1 MSKPPRSFPEAAEK
15 KAPPAPPTADR
26 RKKLRETP
34 TTVLSL
40 DPDILCFI
48 FAFLDMFDLVRCSLV
63 CKFWNAILETRS
75 LREFYERRL
84 KDSST
89 FAASSSKF
97 AEKPLRVILGEV
109 AMEQHRLAL
118 ERGGFYVDQWKGH
131 STTVAQCRMKMGKL
145 VTGVGD
151 KVIRLWSLDSYKC
164 IEEHSIP
171 DTFPLVDFDFDES
184 KIVGLIGNHL
194 CIWRR
199 NGKRSI
205 FPSLEG
211 KFVKGSCMRYFD
223 PEAVIGC
230 DDGAVRVFDMYSR
243 RCSQI
248 IRMHYAPIT
257 CLCLSEDQLILS
269 GSTSGNITISDPS
282 SVQQVATL
290 RSSDTRG
297 IRTLCF
303 NPSSQLLFA
312 GSAIGYTYC
321 WDLRTRRLLWG
332 NRVSPNVVY
341 SLQHLQSDTST
352 LAVGGIDG
360 ILRLLNQND
369 GSIVS
374 CCIMDDKLLSTFQSP
389 SPSIQRRKGR
399 RLPGDT
405 YINIDQIPM
414 AARPSITCLAVGMK
428 KIVTTHKTNE
438 IRLWKFKGN
447 ASLLDLDALLF
458 FNDRILFSWKERN
471 TRKIM
476 QLVTL
481 KSKLISALEP

>member
-1 MSKPPRSFPEAAEK
+1 MSKPPRSFTAAEEK
-15 KAPPAPPTADR
+15 KAPPATATADQRNKR
-26 RKKLRETP
+26 REAP

-40 DPDILCFI
+40 NPDILCI
-48 FAFLDMFDLVRCSLV
+48 VFAFLNMFDLVRCSLV
-63 CKFWNAILETRS
+63 CKLWNSVLESRS

-89 FAASSSKF
+89 FPSSSYEF
-97 AEKPLRVILGEV
+97 AEKPLRVILGDV
-109 AMEQHRLAL
+109 AMQQHRLAL
-118 ERGGFYVDQWKGH
+118 QCGGVYVDQWKGH
-131 STTVAQCRMKMGKL
+131 STSVAQCRMKRGIL

-151 KVIRLWSLDSYKC
+151 KVIRLWSLDSYRC

-171 DTFPLVDFDFDES
+171 HLFPFVDFDFDES
-184 KIVGLIGNHL
+184 KIVGLIGSHL

-199 NGKRSI
+199 NGKRSM

-223 PEAVIGC
+223 PEAVVGC
-230 DDGAVRVFDMYSR
+230 DDGAVRIFDMYSR
-243 RCSQI
+243 TCSQI

-257 CLCLSEDQLILS
+257 CLCLGEDQVILS
-269 GSTSGNITISDPS
+269 GSTLGSITISDPS

-312 GSAIGYTYC
+312 GSAVGYTYC
-321 WDLRTRRLLWG
+321 WDLRTRKLLWG

-360 ILRLLNQND
+360 IIRILNQND
-369 GSIVS
+369 GNVVSS
-374 CCIMDDKLLSTFQSP
+374 CCLEDKLLSTYQSP
-389 SPSIQRRKGR
+389 TFIQRRKGR
-399 RLPGDT
+399 RLPEDA
-405 YINIDQIPM
+405 INIDIIPTT
-414 AARPSITCLAVGMK
+414 ARPSITCLAVGMK
-428 KIVTTHKTNE
+428 KIVTTHNTND
-438 IRLWKFKGN
+438 IRLWKFKC
-447 ASLLDLDALLF
+447 S
-458 FNDRILFSWKERN
+458 
-471 TRKIM
+471 TP
-476 QLVTL
+476 TL
-481 KSKLISALEP
+481 